1 MLHLACVFV
10 SDGRPSVEL
19 WFDHGEDWCCDLS
32 KVGMVEMIG
41 FRQVM
46 LFVLLKSAKDRILR
60 VDTQD
65 NMCHHVSSME
75 RLAY

>member
-1 MLHLACVFV
+1 
-10 SDGRPSVEL
+10 
-19 WFDHGEDWCCDLS
+19 
-32 KVGMVEMIG
+32 
-41 FRQVM
+41 VM

-65 NMCHHVSSME
+65 NMRHHVSSME